1 MLHNHGNVLSSQTV
15 LREGCAIVNF
25 LSLILG
31 SRLGLTSGL
40 VGELLGLL
48 LLETSVAVLKLEFS
62 ENREGLSALGASEN
76 FGIVDNKDGAVS
88 LSEGNTGDTCEWLH
102 AKLKECL
109 SALLFTSVVGFVL
122 SLVLE
127 FWHFPLLVLVVMVM
141 VVTFVIV
148 SFVIVGHFFLLIF
161 RLIVLIM
168 FFK

>member
-15 LREGCAIVNF
+15 LGEGCAIVNF

-88 LSEGNTGDTCEWLH
+88 LSEGNAGDASELLH
-102 AKLKECL
+102 AHLEEGL
-109 SALLFTSVVGFVL
+109 SALLLTSVEVL
-122 SLVLE
+122 VASLILK
-127 FWHFPLLVLVVMVM
+127 FGHLLLLVIVVVIV

-148 SFVIVGHFFLLIF
+148 SFVFVSGHLVCLF
-161 RLIVLIM
+161 RLIVAINY
-168 FFK
+168 